1 MSAECWLNNGTSA
14 ARNQIEARTRLW
26 VETKTRRYQEF
37 TMANSTAQRG
47 ADAASDARNLV
58 RLALKGA
65 LATLDRGGTNAQG
78 GHLAGHPYASLVT
91 VATDAEGRPLLL
103 LSGLALHTQ
112 NLKADPRA
120 SLLIDGTS
128 LAGDPLAGGRVTLI
142 GRLEV
147 TASPNART
155 RFLNRHPSAAQYAD
169 FGDFAFYQL
178 NVERAHF
185 IGGFGRIVG
194 LSAGQMV
201 RLIDDASALVA
212 AEADIIAHM
221 NQDHSDTLELY
232 ATKLAGAAPGKWH
245 IVGCDPDG
253 MDLLNGEHATRIPFD
268 ERITSPD
275 ASRHA
280 MKRLADKARRMG

>member
-1 MSAECWLNNGTSA
+1 
-14 ARNQIEARTRLW
+14 
-26 VETKTRRYQEF
+26 
-37 TMANSTAQRG
+37 MANSTAQSG
-47 ADAASDARNLV
+47 ADAASDARILV
-58 RLALKGA
+58 RRALKGS
-65 LATLDRGGTNAQG
+65 LATLDRGGKDAQG
-78 GHLAGHPYASLVT
+78 GVPGGHPYASLVT
-91 VATDAEGRPLLL
+91 VATDPEGRPLLL

-120 SLLIDGTS
+120 SLLIDATS

-142 GRLEV
+142 GRLEA
-147 TASPNART
+147 TASTSARR

-194 LSAGQMV
+194 LTAAQMV
-201 RLIDDASALVA
+201 RPTSDASALVT

-221 NQDHSDTLELY
+221 NEDHLPTLDLY
-232 ATKLAGAAPGKWH
+232 ATKLGGAAPGPWR

-253 MDLLNGEHATRIPFD
+253 MDLLNGEHAARIPFD
-268 ERITSPD
+268 QRITTPD

-280 MKRLADKARRMG
+280 MKRLADQARAMG

>member
-1 MSAECWLNNGTSA
+1 MANATVTSSPDAAPDA
-14 ARNQIEARTRLW
+14 AR
-26 VETKTRRYQEF
+26 
-37 TMANSTAQRG
+37 
-47 ADAASDARNLV
+47 DARNLV

-65 LATLDRGGTNAQG
+65 LATLDQG
-78 GHLAGHPYASLVT
+78 GAGLQPGMPYASLVT
-91 VATDAEGRPLLL
+91 VATDPEGRPVFL

-120 SLLIDGTS
+120 SLLIDATS
-128 LAGDPLAGGRVTLI
+128 LGGDPLAGGRVTLL
-142 GRLEV
+142 GRLEQ
-147 TASPNART
+147 TNAASARV

-169 FGDFAFYQL
+169 FGDFAFYRL

-194 LSAGQMV
+194 LSADQMV
-201 RLIDDASALVA
+201 HPTEDASAFVA

-221 NQDHSDTLELY
+221 NQDHAHTIELY
-232 ATKLAGAAPGKWH
+232 ATKLGAAASGKWR

-253 MDLLNGEHATRIPFD
+253 MDLLNGEHAARIPFD
-268 ERITSPD
+268 ERIATPD

-280 MKRLADKARRMG
+280 MKRLADKARAMG